1 MAETVRSLRIFLSYD
16 GTDFSGW
23 QIQPGKRTVQ
33 GVLKEALRQLGDNE
47 AICQASGR
55 TDAGVHAGGQVV
67 GVRTKLSIPLPKM
80 RGALQ
85 AFLPKDVVIKC
96 VAEAPSDFDPTRW
109 AISKMYR
116 YTIRHGV
123 APDVFSRQYCLYLSS
138 FLDAGSMAEAAKSLI
153 GTYDFR
159 AFESRWPNRASSVR
173 TITMAEVRWEGG
185 WIWLEITSNGF
196 LYNMVRAIVGTLI
209 LIGRKVKGP
218 DFIGQ
223 VLHAGKRS
231 LAGPTAPAHGLCL
244 ERVDYPPPLD
254 MWPE

>member
-1 MAETVRSLRIFLSYD
+1 
-16 GTDFSGW
+16 
-23 QIQPGKRTVQ
+23 
-33 GVLKEALRQLGDNE
+33 
-47 AICQASGR
+47 
-55 TDAGVHAGGQVV
+55 
-67 GVRTKLSIPLPKM
+67 
-80 RGALQ
+80 
-85 AFLPKDVVIKC
+85 
-96 VAEAPSDFDPTRW
+96 
-109 AISKMYR
+109 
-116 YTIRHGV
+116 
-123 APDVFSRQYCLYLSS
+123 
-138 FLDAGSMAEAAKSLI
+138 MAEAAKSLI